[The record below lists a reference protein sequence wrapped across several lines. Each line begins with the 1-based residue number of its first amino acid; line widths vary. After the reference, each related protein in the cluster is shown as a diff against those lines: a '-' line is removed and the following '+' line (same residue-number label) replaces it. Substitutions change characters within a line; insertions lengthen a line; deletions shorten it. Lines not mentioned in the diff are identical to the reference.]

1 MTAEIISVGTELLL
15 GTTINT
21 DAADVALLLSE
32 YGINV
37 YWQTVVGDNPGR
49 VIEAVQRAKS
59 RADMIIT
66 TGGLGPTCDDLT
78 KSALAEALVTAKA
91 RGPVWYLATA
101 RPLGDDPAMV
111 ERIRRHRSRRPAHW
125 HTLECPRHPGRELA
139 PLLAAQAADAPVP
152 TILLDCVT
160 LWMSNILFALDD
172 PQDAAAFETSLTE
185 EVDELLHTMRAF
197 PCRWVL
203 VSGETGLGGIRA
215 ERLARVFDDGLGL
228 ANQMLAAQARD
239 AFLVVAGRCLRLEK
253 LEF

>member
-1 MTAEIISVGTELLL
+1 
-15 GTTINT
+15 
-21 DAADVALLLSE
+21 
-32 YGINV
+32 
-37 YWQTVVGDNPGR
+37 
-49 VIEAVQRAKS
+49 
-59 RADMIIT
+59 
-66 TGGLGPTCDDLT
+66 
-78 KSALAEALVTAKA
+78 
-91 RGPVWYLATA
+91 
-101 RPLGDDPAMV
+101 
-111 ERIRRHRSRRPAHW
+111 
-125 HTLECPRHPGRELA
+125 
-139 PLLAAQAADAPVP
+139 VP

-185 EVDELLHTMRAF
+185 EVDELLHVMRAF

>member
-1 MTAEIISVGTELLL
+1 MATRIDNINERRARRQAQQAQAPSPLPPAAPTSAPTEPAASVTPSAGMMP
-15 GTTINT
+15 
-21 DAADVALLLSE
+21 AQPVA
-32 YGINV
+32 
-37 YWQTVVGDNPGR
+37 
-49 VIEAVQRAKS
+49 
-59 RADMIIT
+59 
-66 TGGLGPTCDDLT
+66 
-78 KSALAEALVTAKA
+78 
-91 RGPVWYLATA
+91 
-101 RPLGDDPAMV
+101 
-111 ERIRRHRSRRPAHW
+111 
-125 HTLECPRHPGRELA
+125 
-139 PLLAAQAADAPVP
+139 AAQVSGRTTPDNAPVP

-228 ANQMLAAQARD
+228 ANQMLAAQARE